1 MIDRQIAPE
10 ALMILNGRSRRMTN
24 VQQVIKKSRRRL
36 TAAAAIRRSGTAVA
50 ISAAAGL
57 VLLAVDRLAN
67 LNVAL
72 PVYVVVVGMGLA
84 TGIGHALL
92 TRPKRL
98 AVAVRLDRQ
107 LGLCDRLGSAEA
119 IRAGQVQDEGFAGL
133 VEQDAHRASQGL
145 DIKRATPIHLTQNW
159 FVAGGLV
166 GVLGLGFAFVPSL
179 TKKTNAGEQT
189 AEAQR
194 EAQLQS
200 LDISQ
205 TIQEAVAQIDDEE
218 LDEQTRQELASLERL
233 AEQLGSEGASS
244 DEVAEARDRSAGQL
258 AELAD
263 RIAEQS
269 QRNLRAADAVAERFA
284 GMEPVDA
291 PMSAEEFAEAL
302 RNGEFGEA
310 ADLLDELMA
319 DEQGLSE
326 EQRGEVAD
334 HLREVSEQL
343 TEPSDRPTFEQL
355 ENAREALRD
364 LGMNEQDVDELL
376 DDEMPQDELQR
387 ALEDREIDQD
397 VAQELAE
404 DIERAKRQQRI
415 DEQADDEAQALAEA
429 MQDAADELDGGD
441 TQSQAD
447 QTSEQDQRQTEQ
459 RSDER
464 SSEQSNTEQRQGEQ
478 RLDESQQQA
487 ATEERR
493 NREQREVP
501 RNIPDGEQQQ
511 REAQEQLAPQ
521 PDGQPKGSKE
531 MPRSLQQ
538 MLRRLAEAGREAE
551 KGKADSE
558 RLREAARKLADTM
571 SEQEKQRLA
580 QRWMRD
586 FGSKRDLGSKPGI
599 DRGQRAQTEPPE
611 EPVFTITE
619 TVDIGGDEEARN
631 IIARWLG
638 DEAIEGDPRRTTQGG
653 EVIRRAQWA
662 AEQAVD
668 QSAVPR
674 RYHEVIRRYFGQLD
688 KTVDKAATSNKSA
701 PPNPTAKPT
710 AKPDGS

>member
-1 MIDRQIAPE
+1 MSTTERIDAAELVTAYTATRRATEQLCTPLATEDYVIQATPDVSPTKWHIAHVTWFFETFLLKPNLPGYESIDPQYAHLFNSYYNAVGPQYDRPSRGLLSRPTVADVYAYRKHVDRGMLEMLEHADDRQIAALGPAVTLGINHEQQHQELLLTDIKYNLSINPLRPAYHDRELPRGTAPPLRWLDYDGGTTEVGHDGGGFTFDNESPRHE
-10 ALMILNGRSRRMTN
+10 ALLRPYRLESRPVTCGEYLAFIENG
-24 VQQVIKKSRRRL
+24 
-36 TAAAAIRRSGTAVA
+36 GY
-50 ISAAAGL
+50 
-57 VLLAVDRLAN
+57 
-67 LNVAL
+67 
-72 PVYVVVVGMGLA
+72 P
-84 TGIGHALL
+84 
-92 TRPKRL
+92 
-98 AVAVRLDRQ
+98 
-107 LGLCDRLGSAEA
+107 
-119 IRAGQVQDEGFAGL
+119 RADL
-133 VEQDAHRASQGL
+133 WLSQGWG
-145 DIKRATPIHLTQNW
+145 TVQ
-159 FVAGGLV
+159 
-166 GVLGLGFAFVPSL
+166 
-179 TKKTNAGEQT
+179 
-189 AEAQR
+189 
-194 EAQLQS
+194 
-200 LDISQ
+200 
-205 TIQEAVAQIDDEE
+205 
-218 LDEQTRQELASLERL
+218 
-233 AEQLGSEGASS
+233 
-244 DEVAEARDRSAGQL
+244 
-258 AELAD
+258 
-263 RIAEQS
+263 
-269 QRNLRAADAVAERFA
+269 
-284 GMEPVDA
+284 
-291 PMSAEEFAEAL
+291 
-302 RNGEFGEA
+302 
-310 ADLLDELMA
+310 
-319 DEQGLSE
+319 EQGWEAPLYWVRTDGDWWVFTLSGM
-326 EQRGEVAD
+326 QRV
-334 HLREVSEQL
+334 
-343 TEPSDRPTFEQL
+343 
-355 ENAREALRD
+355 
-364 LGMNEQDVDELL
+364 
-376 DDEMPQDELQR
+376 
-387 ALEDREIDQD
+387 
-397 VAQELAE
+397 
-404 DIERAKRQQRI
+404 

-501 RNIPDGEQQQ
+501 RNIPDGDQQQ

-521 PDGQPKGSKE
+521 PDGQPKGSEE

-580 QRWMRD
+580 QRWMRY
-586 FGSKRDLGSKPGI
+586 FGSKRDLGSKPGL

-611 EPVFTITE
+611 EPAFTKTE

-638 DEAIEGDPRRTTQGG
+638 DEAIEGDPQRTTQGG